1 MSQAPSEPKPPAKPA
16 QPDPPAKPAHPAGTQ
31 PRHIPVSPVPVTRIP
46 TPGAAHPPRP
56 MSGANGNG
64 KPPMAPPVTPPS
76 DDGAGAKPPEDK
88 PAPSGQPTGGTP
100 PPAAPPSALP
110 AGMPAISELK
120 GRPLGRVLQKMGKVT
135 REQYTKALDYQ
146 KQKGGALGRILID
159 MGAIKESDLNIA
171 LAAQQGFE
179 LVSLE
184 GITVDQATIDAV
196 PAQLATTSKV
206 LPLTFDPAT
215 KALTVAMASHE
226 NFRALDDLRSLMQ
239 YQVTA
244 KIAADPEQ
252 LERLIAKYYQAATEG
267 IGEILGELQND
278 DSLKDLKNRGE
289 SIDIDSLEEAA
300 NSNPVRKLINL
311 VLLQA
316 IKDKASD
323 IHFEPFEGEFKM
335 RYRIDGVLYEMMP
348 PPAHIA
354 PAISSRIKVMANL
367 DIAERRLPQDGR
379 IELSVNNQPIDLR
392 VSVLPTMFGESVV
405 MRVLDRANVSLDL
418 DKLGMRDEDLTT
430 TRQLIHKPNGI
441 VIVTGPT
448 GSGKTTTL
456 YSALRELN
464 DPTSKLITAE
474 DPVEYDIDGVIQCQI
489 KPDIELTFARIL
501 RSMLRQDPDV
511 ILVGEIRDK
520 ETAEIAVQASLTG
533 HLVFSTLHTNDAPSA
548 IARLLDLG
556 LEPFLVTATI
566 EGIVAQRLVRKVC
579 LNCKTEYTPSVEQL
593 MEVELRPDDVVG
605 KKFYYGKG
613 CNNCN
618 NTGYRGRF
626 GLYEIMLLD
635 DDIRDMII
643 QHASTQVLRMEAKKR
658 GMRTLRDAGLL
669 AIYDGIT
676 SIEEVVRETIVEE
689 G

>member
-1 MSQAPSEPKPPAKPA
+1 
-16 QPDPPAKPAHPAGTQ
+16 
-31 PRHIPVSPVPVTRIP
+31 
-46 TPGAAHPPRP
+46 
-56 MSGANGNG
+56 
-64 KPPMAPPVTPPS
+64 MAS
-76 DDGAGAKPPEDK
+76 PPECLTF
-88 PAPSGQPTGGTP
+88 PSLK
-100 PPAAPPSALP
+100 AVPSA
-110 AGMPAISELK
+110 ASSRKWA
-120 GRPLGRVLQKMGKVT
+120 RVT
-135 REQYTKALDYQ
+135 REQYTKALNFQ
-146 KQKGGALGRILID
+146 KEKGGALGRILID
-159 MGAIKESDLNIA
+159 MGAIKENDLNIA

-179 LVSLE
+179 VINLE
-184 GITVDQATIDAV
+184 GVTVDAATLAAV
-196 PAQLATTSKV
+196 PAQLATTNKV
-206 LPLTFDPAT
+206 LPLTFDAAT
-215 KALTVAMASHE
+215 KSLTVAMASHE

-244 KIAADPEQ
+244 KIATDSEA
-252 LERLIAKYYQAATEG
+252 LERLIAKYYQATAEG
-267 IGEILGELQND
+267 MGEILGELQSD

-379 IELSVNNQPIDLR
+379 IELNVNNQPIDLR

-405 MRVLDRANVSLDL
+405 MRVLDRGNVSLDL
-418 DKLGMRDEDLTT
+418 DKLGMRDEDLAVM
-430 TRQLIHKPNGI
+430 RQLIHKPNGI

-464 DPTSKLITAE
+464 DPSSKLITAE
-474 DPVEYDIDGVIQCQI
+474 DPVEYDIDGIIQCQI
-489 KPDIELTFARIL
+489 KPEIELTFGRIL
-501 RSMLRQDPDV
+501 RSMLRQDPDI

-548 IARLLDLG
+548 VARLLDLG

-579 LNCKTEYTPSVEQL
+579 LNCKTAYTPSLEQL
-593 MEVELRPDDVVG
+593 MELELRHEDVVG
-605 KKFYYGKG
+605 KTFYYGKG
-613 CNNCN
+613 CDNCN

-635 DDIRDMII
+635 DDMRDMII
-643 QHASTQVLRMEAKKR
+643 QHASTQVIRMEAKKR
-658 GMRTLRDAGLL
+658 GMRTLRSAGLL

-676 SIEEVVRETIVEE
+676 SIEEVVRETLVEDT
-689 G
+689 